1 MAACPITGVSNMIDT
16 PERPPRGAD
25 APGRPRPRAAAP
37 A

>member
-1 MAACPITGVSNMIDT
+1 MAACPITGCHMIDT